1 MLRRIFIFLILVL
14 VVTACQP
21 QTANP
26 VVEST
31 ATQASGVVSTDAPT
45 VKDMAP
51 AVTATFT
58 ADERGLKQKW
68 QRLMIGAT
76 INYLMCPLIVQ
87 TAEQVQNGEIDQQ
100 QVQQDVL
107 NQGIM
112 LYNVQS
118 AYDLWPGLED
128 QLDLRAQVLEET
140 TAILTAVDDW
150 QNGLTD
156 PQQALAV
163 LQPLCDQNVETLE
176 AVRKAAEADG
186 VTKLLYEAML
196 RDLQLGDDP
205 LMVGALQ

>member
-87 TAEQVQNGEIDQQ
+87 TAEQLQNGEIDQQ
-100 QVQQDVL
+100 QVQRDVL

>member
-1 MLRRIFIFLILVL
+1 MLRRIFVFLILVL

-205 LMVGALQ
+205 FMVGALQ

>member
-1 MLRRIFIFLILVL
+1 MLAA
-14 VVTACQP
+14 TACQP
-21 QTANP
+21 APTQVPA
-26 VVEST
+26 ESAA
-31 ATQASGVVSTDAPT
+31 ATQTTLVANTPAAQGGMSVNSTPT
-45 VKDMAP
+45 LS
-51 AVTATFT
+51 
-58 ADERGLKQKW
+58 ADQRALKQKW

-87 TAEQVQNGEIDQQ
+87 TAEQVQNEEIDE
-100 QVQQDVL
+100 VRMKADVL

-118 AYDLWPGLED
+118 AYDLWPGMQD

-156 PQQALAV
+156 PQQALAI

-196 RDLQLGDDP
+196 RDLQLGGDP
-205 LMVGALQ
+205 LMVGGLQ